1 MSADRMLLVASRGDS
16 THTGPGVGPSG
27 PGAGIYL
34 VDTRDPDARPR
45 RLAEV
50 AGLSCLAWHPILPV
64 LYGLAGGEVVAWRV
78 AEDHALQRLGALA
91 LPDGGA
97 CHAAVAPDGRTLVAA
112 MYESGQVAFVGLGP
126 DGGPGACD
134 TIQLTGSGPDPERQE
149 AAHPHHVLVTGETT
163 VLVTDL
169 GADLLR
175 TVDLGTRTVID
186 ERTLPPGSGPRH
198 TALLRDG
205 LVTTGE
211 LDVSLIRTTGT
222 DTAAER
228 ASSRR
233 PDERVYP
240 SDLAVDSASGRVV
253 VANRGAHT
261 LAWFE
266 VGPDGPSR
274 VGEVDAHGAW
284 PLNLEPLEDGLA
296 VANRD
301 ASLVALFRWDA
312 EGELT
317 FDRGY
322 DVPRPV
328 WVLTTRA

>member
-1 MSADRMLLVASRGDS
+1 MSAGRVLLVASRGDNA
-16 THTGPGVGPSG
+16 HTGPGVGPSG

-34 VDTRDPDARPR
+34 IDRRDREARPR
-45 RLAEV
+45 YLEAV
-50 AGLSCLAWHPILPV
+50 SGLSCLAWHPSLAV
-64 LYGLAGGEVVAWRV
+64 LYGLAGGEVVAWR
-78 AEDHALQRLGALA
+78 AGEDHSLERLGARA
-91 LPDGGA
+91 LPGLGG

-112 MYESGQVAFVGLGP
+112 MYESGQVAFVELGP
-126 DGGPGACD
+126 DGRPGASD

-175 TVDLGTRTVID
+175 TVDLGTRTLTD
-186 ERTLPPGSGPRH
+186 ERRLPPGSGPRH
-198 TALLRDG
+198 TALLPDG

-211 LDVSLIRTTGT
+211 LDVSLIRTTT
-222 DTAAER
+222 EATVAER
-228 ASSRR
+228 TSSRQS
-233 PDERVYP
+233 DERIYP
-240 SDLAVDSASGRVV
+240 SDLAVDSGSGRVV

-266 VGPDGPSR
+266 VGPEGPSR

-284 PLNLEPLEDGLA
+284 PLNLEPLDDGLA

-301 ASLVALFRWDA
+301 SSRVALFRWNADGA
-312 EGELT
+312 LT
-317 FDRGY
+317 FDLGY

-328 WVLTTRA
+328 WVLASRS